1 MMLRRLIPGLWRR
14 RRVDDQDD
22 VANVATAEESHGTGH
37 GRRWRDAEPDSPPG
51 YAAWLAAVRRRR
63 EEEEIALLLA
73 TLVAADD

>member
-1 MMLRRLIPGLWRR
+1 MMLRRLLPGIWRR

-22 VANVATAEESHGTGH
+22 MATVAAEESRGTGH
-37 GRRWRDAEPDSPPG
+37 GRRWRDAEPDTPPG

>member
-1 MMLRRLIPGLWRR
+1 MMLRRLITGLWRR

-22 VANVATAEESHGTGH
+22 VATVAAEESHGTGH
-37 GRRWRDAEPDSPPG
+37 GRSWPESAPDHPPG